1 MITAPFVQSL
11 CLKYQI
17 VILLFLHLLAVSGW
31 VGGFVTIAVVTR
43 VVRRELPM
51 PAQVAF
57 FRSLG
62 RGYGV
67 VGGLALG
74 VALSTGGALRSRRGW
89 DEWSAVA
96 VLLAL
101 ALVLAT
107 GAGVVQARDMTRL
120 RERAVREPRD
130 PALTAHI
137 DRNAH
142 RALVLRAL
150 IGALTVALLAL
161 GAALAS

>member
-1 MITAPFVQSL
+1 M
-11 CLKYQI
+11 
-17 VILLFLHLLAVSGW
+17 LLFLHLFAVSVW

-43 VVRRELPM
+43 VVRRQLPI

-62 RGYGV
+62 RGFGV

-74 VALSTGGALRSRRGW
+74 VALLTGGALLSRRGW
-89 DEWSAVA
+89 DEWAAVA
-96 VLLAL
+96 GVLAV

-107 GAGVVQARDMTRL
+107 GAGVVQARGMTRL
-120 RERAVREPRD
+120 RQRAVREPRD
-130 PALTAHI
+130 AVLTARI
-137 DRNAH
+137 ERNAR

-150 IGALTVALLAL
+150 IGALTVALLAF
-161 GAALAS
+161 GAALAR

>member
-1 MITAPFVQSL
+1 M
-11 CLKYQI
+11 
-17 VILLFLHLLAVSGW
+17 LLFLHLLAVSVW

-51 PAQVAF
+51 AARVAF

-74 VALSTGGALRSRRGW
+74 VALSTGGALLSWRGW
-89 DEWSAVA
+89 DEWSALA

-107 GAGVVQARDMTRL
+107 GAGVVQARGMTRL
-120 RERAVREPRD
+120 RQRAVREPQD
-130 PALTAHI
+130 PVLTAHI
-137 DRNAH
+137 ERSAR
-142 RALVLRAL
+142 RALVLRTL

>member
-1 MITAPFVQSL
+1 M
-11 CLKYQI
+11 
-17 VILLFLHLLAVSGW
+17 LLFLHLLAVSVW
-31 VGGFVTIAVVTR
+31 VGGFVTIALVTR
-43 VVRRELPM
+43 MVRRQLPM

-74 VALSTGGALRSRRGW
+74 VALLSGGALLSRRGW
-89 DEWSAVA
+89 DEWAAVA
-96 VLLAL
+96 VVLAV

-107 GAGVVQARDMTRL
+107 GTGVVQARDMTRL
-120 RERAVREPRD
+120 RQRAVREPRD
-130 PALTAHI
+130 AALTARI
-137 DRNAH
+137 ERNAR
-142 RALVLRAL
+142 RALVLRSL
-150 IGALTVALLAL
+150 IGALTVALLTL

>member
-1 MITAPFVQSL
+1 M
-11 CLKYQI
+11 
-17 VILLFLHLLAVSGW
+17 LLFLHLFAVSVW

-43 VVRRELPM
+43 VVRRQLPM

-62 RGYGV
+62 RGFGV

-74 VALSTGGALRSRRGW
+74 VALLTGGALLSRRGW
-89 DEWSAVA
+89 DAWAAVA
-96 VLLAL
+96 VVLAV

-107 GAGVVQARDMTRL
+107 GAGVVQARGMTRL
-120 RERAVREPRD
+120 RQRAVREPRD
-130 PALTAHI
+130 AVLTARI
-137 DRNAH
+137 ERNAR

-150 IGALTVALLAL
+150 IGALTVALLAF
-161 GAALAS
+161 GAALAR

>member
-1 MITAPFVQSL
+1 MLSEAGSV
-11 CLKYQI
+11 
-17 VILLFLHLLAVSGW
+17 VLLFVHLLAVCVW

-43 VVRRELPM
+43 VGRRELAV
-51 PAQVAF
+51 PARVAF

-62 RGYGV
+62 RSYGI
-67 VGGLALG
+67 VGCLALG
-74 VALSTGGALRSRRGW
+74 VALLTGGGLLSQRGW
-89 DEWSAVA
+89 NEWALVA

-107 GAGVVQARDMTRL
+107 AAGVAQARGMTRL
-120 RERAVREPRD
+120 RQRAVREPRD
-130 PALTAHI
+130 LALTARI
-137 DRNAH
+137 ERNAR
-142 RALVLRAL
+142 RALILRTL

>member
-1 MITAPFVQSL
+1 MGGRVRHDRGGHPCGPARTSDAR
-11 CLKYQI
+11 
-17 VILLFLHLLAVSGW
+17 SGG
-31 VGGFVTIAVVTR
+31 V
-43 VVRRELPM
+43 LPL
-51 PAQVAF
+51 
-57 FRSLG
+57 LG

-74 VALSTGGALRSRRGW
+74 VALLTGGALLSQRGW
-89 DEWSAVA
+89 DKWSAVA

-107 GAGVVQARDMTRL
+107 GAGVVQARGMTRL
-120 RERAVREPRD
+120 RQRAVREPRD
-130 PALTAHI
+130 LALTAHI
-137 DRNAH
+137 EHNAR
-142 RALVLRAL
+142 RALFLRGL

>member
-1 MITAPFVQSL
+1 M
-11 CLKYQI
+11 
-17 VILLFLHLLAVSGW
+17 LLFLHLLAVSVW

-43 VVRRELPM
+43 VVRRELP
-51 PAQVAF
+51 PAAQVAF

-62 RGYGV
+62 RGYAV

-74 VALSTGGALRSRRGW
+74 VALSTGGALLSRRGW

-96 VLLAL
+96 VLVAL

-107 GAGVVQARDMTRL
+107 GAGVVQARGMTRL
-120 RERAVREPRD
+120 RQRAVREPQESV
-130 PALTAHI
+130 LTAHI
-137 DRNAH
+137 ERSAR

>member
-1 MITAPFVQSL
+1 M
-11 CLKYQI
+11 
-17 VILLFLHLLAVSGW
+17 LLFLHLLAVSVW

-57 FRSLG
+57 FRLLG
-62 RGYGV
+62 RGYAI

-74 VALSTGGALRSRRGW
+74 VALSTGGALLSRRGW
-89 DEWSAVA
+89 DTWSAVA

-107 GAGVVQARDMTRL
+107 GAGVVQARGMARL
-120 RERAVREPRD
+120 RQRAAREPQD
-130 PALTAHI
+130 PVLTAHVE
-137 DRNAH
+137 RNAR
-142 RALVLRAL
+142 RALVLRGL

>member
-1 MITAPFVQSL
+1 MVM
-11 CLKYQI
+11 
-17 VILLFLHLLAVSGW
+17 LLFLHLLAVSVW
-31 VGGFVTIAVVTR
+31 VGGFVTIALVTR

-51 PAQVAF
+51 AAQVAF

-74 VALSTGGALRSRRGW
+74 VALSTGGALLSRRGW
-89 DEWSAVA
+89 DAWSALA

-107 GAGVVQARDMTRL
+107 GAGVVQARGMMRL
-120 RERAVREPRD
+120 RQRGVREPQD

-137 DRNAH
+137 ERSAR
-142 RALVLRAL
+142 RALVLRTL
-150 IGALTVALLAL
+150 IGALTVAVLAH
-161 GAALAS
+161 GAGLAS

>member
-1 MITAPFVQSL
+1 M
-11 CLKYQI
+11 
-17 VILLFLHLLAVSGW
+17 
-31 VGGFVTIAVVTR
+31 TIAVVTR

-74 VALSTGGALRSRRGW
+74 VALRTGGTLLSQRGW
-89 DEWSAVA
+89 DKWSAVA

-107 GAGVVQARDMTRL
+107 AAGVVQARGMTRL
-120 RERAVREPRD
+120 RQRAVREPRD
-130 PALTAHI
+130 PALTARI
-137 DRNAH
+137 ERNAR
-142 RALVLRAL
+142 RALFLRGL
-150 IGALTVALLAL
+150 IGTLTVALLAL
-161 GAALAS
+161 GAKLAS

>member
-1 MITAPFVQSL
+1 M
-11 CLKYQI
+11 
-17 VILLFLHLLAVSGW
+17 LLFLHLLAVSVW

-57 FRSLG
+57 FRALG

-74 VALSTGGALRSRRGW
+74 VALSTGGALLSRRGW
-89 DEWSAVA
+89 DQWSALA

-101 ALVLAT
+101 ALVMAT
-107 GAGVVQARDMTRL
+107 AAGVVQARGMTRL
-120 RERAVREPRD
+120 RQRAVREPQD
-130 PALTAHI
+130 PVLTAHI
-137 DRNAH
+137 ERSAR
-142 RALVLRAL
+142 RALVLRTL
-150 IGALTVALLAL
+150 IGALTFALLAL

>member
-1 MITAPFVQSL
+1 L
-11 CLKYQI
+11 CIKYQI
-17 VILLFLHLLAVSGW
+17 VILLFLHLLAVSVW

-43 VVRRELPM
+43 VVRRQLPM

-62 RGYGV
+62 RSYGV
-67 VGGLALG
+67 VGGLVLG
-74 VALSTGGALRSRRGW
+74 VALLTGDALLSRRGW
-89 DEWSAVA
+89 DVWAAVA
-96 VLLAL
+96 VVLAV

-107 GAGVVQARDMTRL
+107 GTGVVQARGMTRL
-120 RERAVREPRD
+120 RQRAVREPRD
-130 PALTAHI
+130 AALTARI
-137 DRNAH
+137 ERNAR

>member
-1 MITAPFVQSL
+1 MCV
-11 CLKYQI
+11 C
-17 VILLFLHLLAVSGW
+17 VC

-43 VVRRELPM
+43 VVRRELAV

-67 VGGLALG
+67 VAGVALG
-74 VALSTGGALRSRRGW
+74 VALSTGGALLSRRGW
-89 DEWSAVA
+89 DAWSAVA
-96 VLLAL
+96 AMLAV

-107 GAGVVQARDMTRL
+107 GAGVVQARGMTRL
-120 RERAVREPRD
+120 RQRAVREPRD
-130 PALTAHI
+130 PVLTAQVG
-137 DRNAH
+137 RNAR

-161 GAALAS
+161 GASLAS

>member
-1 MITAPFVQSL
+1 VM
-11 CLKYQI
+11 
-17 VILLFLHLLAVSGW
+17 LLFLHLLAVSVW
-31 VGGFVTIAVVTR
+31 VGGFVTIAMVTR

-62 RGYGV
+62 RGYAV

-74 VALSTGGALRSRRGW
+74 AALSTGGALLSRRGW
-89 DEWSAVA
+89 DEWSAIA

-107 GAGVVQARDMTRL
+107 GAGVVQARGMTRL
-120 RERAVREPRD
+120 RQRAVREPAG
-130 PALTAHI
+130 P
-137 DRNAH
+137 
-142 RALVLRAL
+142 
-150 IGALTVALLAL
+150 GADGTH
-161 GAALAS
+161 

>member
-1 MITAPFVQSL
+1 V
-11 CLKYQI
+11 
-17 VILLFLHLLAVSGW
+17 W
-31 VGGFVTIAVVTR
+31 VGGFVTIAVVAR
-43 VVRRELPM
+43 VVRRQLPM

-62 RGYGV
+62 RGFGV

-74 VALSTGGALRSRRGW
+74 VALLSGGALLSRRTW
-89 DEWSAVA
+89 DEWAAVA
-96 VLLAL
+96 VVLAV

-107 GAGVVQARDMTRL
+107 GAGVVQARGMTRL
-120 RERAVREPRD
+120 RQRAVREPGD
-130 PALTAHI
+130 AALTARI
-137 DRNAH
+137 ERNAR

>member
-1 MITAPFVQSL
+1 
-11 CLKYQI
+11 
-17 VILLFLHLLAVSGW
+17 
-31 VGGFVTIAVVTR
+31 VGGR
-43 VVRRELPM
+43 VRHDRDGHPRG
-51 PAQVAF
+51 PARAPDAGSGGV

-62 RGYGV
+62 RGYAV

-74 VALSTGGALRSRRGW
+74 VALSTGGALLSRRGW
-89 DEWSAVA
+89 DEWSAVT

-101 ALVLAT
+101 ALVLAS
-107 GAGVVQARDMTRL
+107 GAGVVQARGMTRL
-120 RERAVREPRD
+120 RQRAVREPQD

-137 DRNAH
+137 ERSAR
-142 RALVLRAL
+142 RALVLRTL

>member
-1 MITAPFVQSL
+1 M
-11 CLKYQI
+11 
-17 VILLFLHLLAVSGW
+17 LLFLHLLAVSVW

-43 VVRRELPM
+43 VVRRQLPM

-67 VGGLALG
+67 VGGVALG
-74 VALSTGGALRSRRGW
+74 VALLTGGALLSRRGW
-89 DEWSAVA
+89 DEWAAVA
-96 VLLAL
+96 VVLAVT
-101 ALVLAT
+101 LVLAT
-107 GAGVVQARDMTRL
+107 GAGVAQARGMTRL
-120 RERAVREPRD
+120 RQRALREPQD
-130 PALTAHI
+130 AALTARI
-137 DRNAH
+137 ERNAR

-150 IGALTVALLAL
+150 IGALTVALLVL